1 MHGFKIRKGA
11 TRNELV
17 TDEGTVFDLSD
28 KKKIHL
34 ITALVI
40 KYLENKGMFK
50 KEQAA

>member
-11 TRNELV
+11 LHNELV
-17 TDEGTVFDLSD
+17 TDEGQVFDLGD

-40 KYLENKGMFK
+40 RYLENKGFFK
-50 KEQAA
+50 SKEA